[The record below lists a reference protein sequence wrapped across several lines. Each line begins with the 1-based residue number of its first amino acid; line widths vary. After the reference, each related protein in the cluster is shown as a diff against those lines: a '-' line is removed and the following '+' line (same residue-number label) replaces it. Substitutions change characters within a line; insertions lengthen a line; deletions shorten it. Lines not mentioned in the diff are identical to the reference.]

1 MVTKLQQLTKYM
13 CLFAGVALLAIPA
26 TAQLPSLFPQPTAGP
41 QSIEFNFSTPLSI
54 ANTTADSPGS
64 WYQDR
69 YPPCLFSSMETAPD
83 GTKNTLEES
92 ICASALQPQGGPPDP
107 GFFNTQGRKYDLVAN
122 TTTMSINLYVPSSWG
137 ATPGRFA
144 GFWGTAADSAGV
156 IGNDYPIIEF
166 QGPTPST
173 PVITTGAGF
182 YPNGGVAGFYGW
194 NNAANG
200 GNGGWDYI
208 GLPPGFQYNSW
219 VTLTITTVP
228 GTGYE
233 YKVTDAN
240 SRRGVSIQSPFY
252 DSTETS
258 ISNVI
263 LEAYN
268 YGASYNVFWNN
279 LSFVSSSFQCSPKST
294 QPQQSGLFGL
304 LGVLLQQQQHL
315 LNHPW

>member
-1 MVTKLQQLTKYM
+1 MSTSDPTFQLDEAAIGAARQAVGAA
-13 CLFAGVALLAIPA
+13 LPDVA
-26 TAQLPSLFPQPTAGP
+26 
-41 QSIEFNFSTPLSI
+41 
-54 ANTTADSPGS
+54 
-64 WYQDR
+64 
-69 YPPCLFSSMETAPD
+69 
-83 GTKNTLEES
+83 
-92 ICASALQPQGGPPDP
+92 AL
-107 GFFNTQGRKYDLVAN
+107 TQ
-122 TTTMSINLYVPSSWG
+122 M
-137 ATPGRFA
+137 
-144 GFWGTAADSAGV
+144 
-156 IGNDYPIIEF
+156 
-166 QGPTPST
+166 
-173 PVITTGAGF
+173 
-182 YPNGGVAGFYGW
+182 
-194 NNAANG
+194 ANG

-304 LGVLLQQQQHL
+304 LGALLQQQQHL